1 MSRKVQW
8 SFRATRGRCCFQ
20 TCGRSFMVPLAS
32 MLPLFGGTLRAV
44 SMETRE
50 RKAVTDDDEDTA
62 ITEKPPSYNV
72 IQKSHQSLTHSSK
85 MSLLV
90 LGVGVCL
97 AVWIALYALLC
108 YTNGSCGYEWNCRL
122 VTLFHGVL
130 AVCITAYIGYVD
142 GPWPF
147 TYPGTKNTPLQITAM
162 VLSLGY
168 FIFDMAWC
176 VYFQTEGLVMLAH
189 HTMSILGILLTL
201 WLGESGIESCAVIF
215 GSEITN
221 PLLQTRWFL
230 KHSGRYNTFLGDLVD
245 VLFVLLFVIMRVFV
259 GGAML
264 YCELISPRPKFI
276 IKCGGVA
283 MYVLSWVFV
292 ADIFRFAYRKS
303 RVKFQHWK
311 SPTHVRTDANGQEI
325 KRD

>member
-1 MSRKVQW
+1 
-8 SFRATRGRCCFQ
+8 
-20 TCGRSFMVPLAS
+20 
-32 MLPLFGGTLRAV
+32 
-44 SMETRE
+44 METRE
-50 RKAVTDDDEDTA
+50 QKAVTDYDADTGGYGHYWEA
-62 ITEKPPSYNV
+62 TEL
-72 IQKSHQSLTHSSK
+72 QSHSSK
-85 MSLLV
+85 MSPLV

-97 AVWIALYALLC
+97 AGWIALYALLC

-122 VTLFHGVL
+122 VTLFHGIL

-162 VLSLGY
+162 VVSLGY

-245 VLFVLLFVIMRVFV
+245 VLFVFLFVIMRVFV

-283 MYVLSWVFV
+283 MYILSWVFV

-303 RVKFQHWK
+303 SVKFQHWK
-311 SPTHVRTDANGQEI
+311 SPVQVNTDANSHAI

>member
-1 MSRKVQW
+1 MS
-8 SFRATRGRCCFQ
+8 
-20 TCGRSFMVPLAS
+20 P
-32 MLPLFGGTLRAV
+32 
-44 SMETRE
+44 
-50 RKAVTDDDEDTA
+50 
-62 ITEKPPSYNV
+62 
-72 IQKSHQSLTHSSK
+72 
-85 MSLLV
+85 LV

-97 AVWIALYALLC
+97 AGWIALYALLC
-108 YTNGSCGYEWNCRL
+108 YTNSSCGYEWNCRL
-122 VTLFHGVL
+122 VTLFHGIL
-130 AVCITAYIGYVD
+130 AVCITAYIGYID

-168 FIFDMAWC
+168 FIFDMTWC
-176 VYFQTEGLVMLAH
+176 VYFQSEGLVMLAH

-230 KHSGRYNTFLGDLVD
+230 KRSGRYDTFLGELVD
-245 VLFVLLFVIMRVFV
+245 FLFVVLFIIMRVFV

-292 ADIFRFAYRKS
+292 ADLLRFLYRKS
-303 RVKFQHWK
+303 KKSQHRK
-311 SPTHVRTDANGQEI
+311 SSAQVHAETNGQEI

>member
-1 MSRKVQW
+1 MS
-8 SFRATRGRCCFQ
+8 
-20 TCGRSFMVPLAS
+20 PAS
-32 MLPLFGGTLRAV
+32 MLPLFGGASRAV

-50 RKAVTDDDEDTA
+50 REAVTDDDDGDADTGGHGHYCEA
-62 ITEKPPSYNV
+62 TELQCNSA
-72 IQKSHQSLTHSSK
+72 HSSK
-85 MSLLV
+85 MSPLV

-97 AVWIALYALLC
+97 AGWIALYALLC

-230 KHSGRYNTFLGDLVD
+230 KHSGRYNSFLGDLVD
-245 VLFVLLFVIMRVFV
+245 VLFVLLFIIMRVFV

-303 RVKFQHWK
+303 NVKFQRWK
-311 SPTHVRTDANGQEI
+311 SPAQVRTDVNGQEI